1 MKRGFTLVEILVVV
15 IVIAIL
21 ATIAM
26 PQFFKVAERGRA
38 AEGVSA
44 LGALRAAQ
52 MRYYT
57 EHQGNYADDCSDLDV
72 DIGTLKYFA
81 APACAGTSGNLASV
95 TRSGSADYGA
105 YTLTINEDGD
115 ITCAGG
121 TKCPAGF

>member
-57 EHQGNYADDCSDLDV
+57 EHQGSYADDCSDLDV

-81 APACAGTSGNLASV
+81 APACTGTSGNLASV

-105 YTLTINEDGD
+105 YTLTINADGD